1 MKKIIAGT
9 VLFFIAVVLITPLF
23 VGIAAE
29 KKINEQISKVLLTT
43 DVTISN
49 IYKRNWFSSNAETS
63 FDLSQILSAYG
74 LFRLDMIPDL
84 GKIKVKTRSEIIHG
98 PFPLKRFYAEQ
109 SIVKPML
116 SVVKSITTILPQDVL
131 NFTPTITTYIS
142 IDPIGGGKGVF
153 SIPVIDY
160 ADTETGQSLKSGKI
174 NGGMGFSPDMSILFF
189 DFYTPELLFRNHD
202 NAVDINGL
210 RGSWHSNKGTDGI
223 NIVGFGF
230 VINSL
235 TSGKTK
241 INTAIFSNSQEEK
254 AGNLFFRTDISIRSL
269 KDSDTDFGP
278 VKIELSGKNIKKN
291 IYKQLASLLS
301 GLNNKSENQFAHI
314 LTMTQIIGL
323 LPELL
328 SESPE
333 INLKKFEIG
342 TPDGKVSISA
352 SIKAD
357 KAELTNPN
365 DLEGIINS
373 ITADFSMIIP
383 NSIAKKY
390 ILNNKNPRYIML
402 QSMMVEDGVNY
413 TLDLKYKDSQFFVN
427 GQPFSTGQS
436 NERFIQ

>member
-74 LFRLDMIPDL
+74 LLRLDMMPDL
-84 GKIKVKTRSEIIHG
+84 GKLKVKIQSEIIHG
-98 PFPLKRFYAEQ
+98 PFPLKRFYSKQ

-116 SVVKSITTILPQDVL
+116 SVVKSITAILPQDVL

-142 IDPIGGGKGVF
+142 IDPIGGGKGIF

-160 ADTETGQSLKSGKI
+160 ADSATGQSLKSGEI

-189 DFYTPELLFRNHD
+189 NFYTPEIFLRNHD
-202 NAVDINGL
+202 NSVDIKGL
-210 RGSWHSNKGTDGI
+210 RGSWHSNKKNGGI
-223 NIVGFGF
+223 NIVGFGL

-235 TSGKTK
+235 TTDKTK
-241 INTAIFSNSQEEK
+241 INNVIFSNSQEEK
-254 AGNLFFRTDISIRSL
+254 AGNLFFNTDISIISL
-269 KDSDTDFGP
+269 KDRDTDFGP

-291 IYKQLASLLS
+291 VYKQLTSLLS
-301 GLNNKSENQFAHI
+301 GLNNKSENQFVHI

-342 TPDGKVSISA
+342 TPDGKISISA
-352 SIKAD
+352 SIKSDEAD
-357 KAELTNPN
+357 LINSN
-365 DLEGIINS
+365 DLEGIIKS
-373 ITADFSMIIP
+373 IIADFSMIIP
-383 NSIAKKY
+383 NSIAEKY

-427 GQPFSTGQS
+427 GKPFSPSQ
-436 NERFIQ
+436 N